1 MRQFLVDE
9 ITRRQIEEIESYLK
23 QKTVPSGLEKI
34 YWLEV
39 PEDLLSELQWE
50 HRECGPHYL
59 AIEMGKDF
67 LKFEFLVRGRRLL
80 RCDCVQ
86 YATPAQETF
95 LLNFVHTLIQALDLK
110 A

>member
-9 ITRRQIEEIESYLK
+9 IPRSQLEGIDSYLK
-23 QKTVPSGLEKI
+23 EKAFPSGLEKI
-34 YWLEV
+34 FWLEV
-39 PEDLLSELQWE
+39 PENLLTELQWE
-50 HRECGPHYL
+50 HRACGPHYL

-67 LKFEFLVRGRRLL
+67 LKFEYLVRGRRRL

-95 LLNFVHTLIQALDLK
+95 LLNFVHSLIQALDLK